1 MTLSSLKK
9 NMMWNAAG
17 NLLYM
22 GCQWVI
28 TVLVT
33 VIGGLYDAGIL
44 SVAMS
49 VSAACQ
55 TLAMFGIRNFQVS
68 DIDGQYSDT
77 CYVALRVLTC
87 AATVPV
93 CLVFCLCSGYLGAQ
107 LLAVLLFLLFR
118 LAECFSDV
126 LHGIAQKRER
136 LDIAGKAFAI
146 KGIGLLI
153 TFLAGYLLS
162 GKLNVG
168 LACMAVFSCATTL
181 LYDLLAVRQL
191 SRFSFFIGFS
201 ETGKLALETLPLCIY
216 LFLSA
221 AITTAP
227 KLILE
232 KECGE
237 AVLGAYS
244 SVFAPA
250 MLLQAATVYLYM
262 PFATRLA
269 SLHQGRDRA
278 GFLRLLARIAV
289 ALLGIFAVVVVLA
302 YFFGEFALV
311 LVFGEKLRPYIEFLM
326 PILAVNLMI
335 SYMGLFSMAVIV
347 LRKFRFL
354 LAGHAVGFLMAILL
368 PSPAIAR
375 FGANGTSYAL
385 IAAGFAV
392 SAILIAGILWCGNDN
407 AVKESKPI

>member
-1 MTLSSLKK
+1 MTQSSLKK

-33 VIGGLYDAGIL
+33 VIGGLYDAGVL
-44 SVAMS
+44 SLAMS

-107 LLAVLLFLLFR
+107 LFAVLLFLLFR

-146 KGIGLLI
+146 KGIGLLV

-162 GKLNVG
+162 DKLNVG
-168 LACMAVFSCATTL
+168 LACMALFSCATTL
-181 LYDLLAVRQL
+181 LYDLPAVRKL
-191 SRFSFFIGFS
+191 SKFSFFTHIS

-216 LFLSA
+216 LFLST
-221 AITTAP
+221 AIATVP

-250 MLLQAATVYLYM
+250 MLLQAATGYLYM
-262 PFATRLA
+262 PFATKLA
-269 SLHQGRDRA
+269 QLHRIGARDA
-278 GFLRLLARIAV
+278 FLKLFFKITA
-289 ALLGIFAVVVVLA
+289 ALLGIFAVVLVLA
-302 YFFGEFALV
+302 YFFGDFALL
-311 LVFGEKLRPYIEFLM
+311 LVFGENLRNYLYLLM
-326 PILAVNLMI
+326 PILLVNLVI
-335 SYMGLFSMAVIV
+335 SYLGLFSMAVIV
-347 LRKFRFL
+347 LRRIRAL
-354 LAGHAVGFLMAILL
+354 LVAYAAGFVLSVVL
-368 PSPAIAR
+368 PSPFIR
-375 FGANGTSYAL
+375 LFGVNGTSYAL
-385 IAAGFAV
+385 IAAGAAV
-392 SAILIAGILWCGNDN
+392 LLILLFTLLYPSKQ
-407 AVKESKPI
+407 KEVPS